1 MTTPEPIRPTPPGF
15 DLLSA
20 DIGSTSGAPSAF
32 AIVRNALDAYGLG
45 SLAEWAWSRFQEG
58 ASLDMILNEVYQRPE
73 FKATY
78 PEYEILAKKGRA
90 YSVAELQAYRKA
102 VVGIYR
108 SYGIPESF
116 YDTPEDLAA
125 LAAGEVSVAEVSQ
138 RVSQAAEAAYG
149 SSPLV
154 RQEMER
160 MYGVGQGDLIAYFL
174 DPQKAE
180 PIIKQNFISAQIG
193 AQARQTGYG
202 TLTQD
207 EAQRL
212 AQQGVDQQ
220 AAAKGFGELAA
231 SQELF
236 NPLDQGESQIGR
248 DTQLG
253 AAFGG
258 DAAAQREVEL
268 RRSKRLGEFS
278 EGGGFATNQQGMV
291 GV

>member
-1 MTTPEPIRPTPPGF
+1 MGAFDTIRQT
-15 DLLSA
+15 
-20 DIGSTSGAPSAF
+20 
-32 AIVRNALDAYGLG
+32 LDQYGLG
-45 SLAEWAWSRFQEG
+45 ALAEWAWGRFQEG
-58 ASLDMILNEVYQRPE
+58 ASLDLIMNEVYQRPE

-78 PEYEILAKKGRA
+78 PEYEALAKKGRA
-90 YSVAELQAYRKA
+90 YSVGELQAYRKA

-108 SYGIPESF
+108 AYGIPESF
-116 YDTPEDLAA
+116 YDSPEDLAA

-138 RVSQAAEAAYG
+138 RVSKAAEAAYE

-160 MYGVGQGDLIAYFL
+160 LYGVGAGDLIAYFL
-174 DPQKAE
+174 DPAKAE
-180 PIIKQNFISAQIG
+180 PIIKQNWTSAQIAG
-193 AQARQTGYG
+193 QARQTGWG
-202 TLTQD
+202 TVTQD

-212 AQQGVDQQ
+212 AQLGVDEQT
-220 AAAKGFGELAA
+220 AAKGFGDLAA
-231 SQELF
+231 SSELF

-258 DAAAQREVEL
+258 DVTAQREVEM

-278 EGGGFATNQQGMV
+278 EGGGFATTDKGVV